1 MRGRESE
8 RISFYS
14 QKRLKTDGDTNE
26 EQAEITETEIFMKFK
41 LWMGKWSSN
50 LYMMNIISVFLLI
63 SADEY
68 A

>member
-1 MRGRESE
+1 MKGRESE

-41 LWMGKWSSN
+41 L
-50 LYMMNIISVFLLI
+50 
-63 SADEY
+63 
-68 A
+68 